1 LAFDKDEGENGRI
14 KYSIKSGKGKNKFRI
29 HPENG
34 IVYAAKRLDNDL
46 VYDLTIKAED
56 NGNPKKVK
64 TTSVR
69 IQTVKIDGDS
79 PNPPKIISTDQIVD
93 VAESDSP
100 EILIADIQAVD
111 DDNDQL
117 WYEIIDGD
125 VNSDFYISESGKIL
139 LAKNLDYDVRKEYNL
154 TIGVTDGNH
163 IVKTHLYVS
172 VIDSNNHR
180 PEFTKHEYRVEI
192 SENTER
198 DAEILQLHATDADDD
213 KKLFYSLHAA
223 KNPTSL
229 ELFRVDSMT
238 GVVTLLQKLDRELI
252 AEHLLIVSVKD
263 QGTPAKRN
271 FAKVV
276 IRVHDFNNHIP
287 EFTSKLIEGKV
298 FEASAIGTQVVQLY
312 AIDRDAGENAKISY
326 SIVSG
331 NIGNAFS
338 IDEHMGSLSVAKELD
353 IQAMQEYVLQ
363 VKASDAG
370 KPPLSSQIPV
380 HIMVQMADNAPPR
393 FIHDKI
399 HDGAA
404 EIYENLPIGSFVK
417 HLEVKSVSSVL
428 FEIVNGNKNDIFT
441 INPSTG
447 IITTKD
453 EVDYESIN
461 FFNLTIRATNM
472 AAKEAT
478 CNLIIQILDR
488 NDNHPYFENALYRG
502 IISESAEIGS
512 LVSSLDYSSTNLNET
527 IPLVIKARDNDS
539 GQNSLLHFDI
549 VEYLPRKYFHIDSSS
564 GAIKNVIKLDYE
576 KIPFYSFTVKVSDLG
591 RPRLSSLTMARVEIK
606 IINVN
611 DCTPKFEKKE
621 YNATLL
627 LPTYENVAV
636 IRVNATDKDMLD
648 DPSAA
653 AQTLRYDIIDG
664 DGDKVFNISP
674 TDGTIVTTR
683 HIDKIKS
690 YYKLHVRVSDGKYSS
705 IAYVYVNVVNSE
717 NSGLVF
723 HKSIYENSVA
733 ENSTKIQMVCI
744 VNVLGADLNEHI
756 EFRILNPTDMFRI
769 GPTSGA
775 IETTG
780 KRFDRE
786 EKDNYEL
793 IIEAKSQ
800 TRDRT
805 QPRVAHVVVRISI
818 SDENDNCPMFVN
830 LPYYTLV
837 SVDEPKGAVILK
849 VQAIDLDAYENGEVR
864 YEMKKGHGE
873 LFRVDR
879 KTGEISLKQS
889 LEGHNKEYQLLI
901 SAFDGGI
908 IPCST
913 DVIVNVKVSQYLIRR
928 FLKIFTFN
936 SAQLTTRHQKIYK
949 II

>member
-1 LAFDKDEGENGRI
+1 MAFDKDEGENGRI

-46 VYDLTIKAED
+46 TYDLTIKAED

-64 TTSVR
+64 TTSVH
-69 IQTVKIDGDS
+69 IEIVKIDTDADS
-79 PNPPKIISTDQIVD
+79 PKNLNSNPPKIISTEQVVD

-100 EILIADIQAVD
+100 EILIADIQAID
-111 DDNDQL
+111 DDSDHL

-139 LAKNLDYDVRKEYNL
+139 LAKKLDYDVRKEYNL
-154 TIGVTDGNH
+154 TIAVTDGMH
-163 IVKTHLYVS
+163 VVKTHLYIA

-180 PEFTKHEYRVEI
+180 PEFTRHEYRVEI

-276 IRVHDFNNHIP
+276 VRVHDFNNHIP

-338 IDEHMGSLSVAKELD
+338 IDENMGSLTVAKELD

-393 FIHDKI
+393 FIHDKS

-417 HLEVKSVSSVL
+417 HLDVKSVSSVL
-428 FEIVNGNKNDIFT
+428 FEIVEGNKKDIFT

-453 EVDYESIN
+453 EVDYESAN

-527 IPLVIKARDNDS
+527 VPLVIKARDNDS

-648 DPSAA
+648 DPSTA

-683 HIDKIKS
+683 HIDQIKS

-705 IAYVYVNVVNSE
+705 IAYVYVNVENSE

-723 HKSIYENSVA
+723 QKSIYENSVV

-805 QPRVAHVVVRISI
+805 QPRVAHVVVRIAI

-837 SVDEPKGAVILK
+837 SVDEPKGTVILK
-849 VQAIDLDAYENGEVR
+849 VQAIDLDAFENGEVR

-913 DVIVNVKVSQYLIRR
+913 DVVVNVKV
-928 FLKIFTFN
+928 N
-936 SAQLTTRHQKIYK
+936 IYK
-949 II
+949 HSIFSSCKFLSELTCK

>member
-1 LAFDKDEGENGRI
+1 MAFDKDEGDNGRI

-34 IVYAAKRLDNDL
+34 IVYAAKSLADQDA
-46 VYDLTIKAED
+46 YDLTIKAED

-69 IQTVKIDGDS
+69 IEVVRVDDDS
-79 PNPPKIISTDQIVD
+79 PNPPKIISTDQVVD

-100 EILIADIQAVD
+100 GYLITDIQAD
-111 DDNDQL
+111 DEDGDHL

-125 VNSDFYISESGKIL
+125 SNSDFYIGESGNIL
-139 LAKNLDYDVRKEYNL
+139 LAKNLNCDVKKEYNL
-154 TIGVTDGNH
+154 TIAVTDGTH
-163 IVKTHLYVS
+163 VVKTHLYVS

-180 PEFTKHEYRVEI
+180 PEFTRNEYRVEI

-198 DAEILQLHATDADDD
+198 EAEILQLHATDADDD

-229 ELFRVDSMT
+229 TLFRVDSMS

-271 FAKVV
+271 FAKVIV
-276 IRVHDFNNHIP
+276 RVHDFNNHIP

-298 FEASAIGTQVVQLY
+298 FEAAAIGTQVVQLY
-312 AIDRDAGENAKISY
+312 AIDRDAGDNAKISY

-331 NIGNAFS
+331 NIGNAFI
-338 IDEHMGSLSVAKELD
+338 IDENMGSLTVAKELD
-353 IQAMQEYVLQ
+353 IQAMQEYMLQ

-380 HIMVQMADNAPPR
+380 HIMVLMGDNAPPR
-393 FIHDKI
+393 FVLDKN

-428 FEIVNGNKNDIFT
+428 FEIVEGNKDDIFN

-453 EVDYESIN
+453 EVDYERTN

-488 NDNHPYFENALYRG
+488 NDNHPYFESALYRG
-502 IISESAEIGS
+502 VISESAAIGS
-512 LVSSLDYSSTNLNET
+512 LVSSLDYSSSNLNET
-527 IPLVIKARDNDS
+527 IPLVIKAKDNDS
-539 GQNSLLHFDI
+539 GQNSILHFDI

-564 GAIKNVIKLDYE
+564 GAIKNIFILDYE

-591 RPRLSSLTMARVEIK
+591 KPRLSSLTMARVEIK
-606 IINVN
+606 ILNVN
-611 DCTPKFEKKE
+611 DCTPKFERKE

-653 AQTLRYDIIDG
+653 AQSLRYDIIDG

-690 YYKLHVRVSDGKYSS
+690 HYKLHVRVSDGKYSS
-705 IAYVYVNVVNSE
+705 IAYVYVSVENSE

-723 HKSIYENSVA
+723 QKSIYENSVA

-793 IIEAKSQ
+793 IIEAKSKQ
-800 TRDRT
+800 VGDILP
-805 QPRVAHVVVRISI
+805 PRVAHVVVRVSI
-818 SDENDNCPMFVN
+818 SDENDNCPIFVN
-830 LPYYTLV
+830 LPYYTIV
-837 SVDEPKGAVILK
+837 SVDEPKGTVILK
-849 VQAIDLDAYENGEVR
+849 VQAIDLDAFENGEVR

-889 LEGHNKEYQLLI
+889 LEGHNKEYQLHI

-908 IPCST
+908 IPCSS
-913 DVIVNVKVSQYLIRR
+913 DVIVNVKV
-928 FLKIFTFN
+928 N
-936 SAQLTTRHQKIYK
+936 IYSH
-949 II
+949 IQ